1 MDKYIVKSP
10 VLLLVFN
17 RPDTT
22 AQVLNK
28 IREAKPTKL
37 YVAADGARANRE
49 DEALKCQQVREI
61 INEVDWKCD
70 VKTLFRTENQGC
82 RLAVSSAITWF
93 FEQEEEGI
101 ILEDD
106 CLPNKS
112 FFYFCDEML
121 ERYRDD
127 TRIRHISGTN
137 LQPQQQWGEASYY
150 FHESTIIWGWASWRR
165 VWKDYDSELTRYT
178 VPEVK
183 SHINKIFANQFLAQ
197 QWLEIFKALKQK
209 QIDTWDYQLAFLN
222 HFNHGLSISPNTN
235 LVSNIGFRPD
245 ATHTPDPDNPFSNL
259 ESSELSELIHP
270 KYIIPEKTVDY
281 KIFAKEFRL
290 EERRK
295 KHYSIRRRFKRWIKG
310 KQALLRF

>member
-1 MDKYIVKSP
+1 MDNYTVKSP
-10 VLLLVFN
+10 VLFLIFN

-22 AQVLNK
+22 AQVFNK
-28 IREAKPTKL
+28 IREVKPSIL
-37 YVAADGARANRE
+37 YLAADGARANLP
-49 DEALKCQQVREI
+49 DEELRCKQARKI
-61 INEVDWKCD
+61 INQIDWECE

-106 CLPNKS
+106 CLPSTS
-112 FFYFCDEML
+112 FFHFCDEML
-121 ERYRDD
+121 KRYRYD
-127 TRIRHISGTN
+127 TRVRHISGTN
-137 LQPQQQWGEASYY
+137 LQSQQQWAEASYY

-178 VPEVK
+178 LPEVE
-183 SHINKIFANQFLAQ
+183 SRINKIFDDQFLAQ

-222 HFNHGLSISPNTN
+222 YFNHGLSISPNRN

-245 ATHTPDPDNPFSNL
+245 ATHTPDPNNQFANL
-259 ESSELSELIHP
+259 KTSELGQLIHP
-270 KYIIPEKTVDY
+270 KYILPEKQIDY
-281 KIFAKEFRL
+281 NIFAKEFKL
-290 EERRK
+290 EERSK

-310 KQALLRF
+310 K